1 LANLQTTAL
10 FGVIALCLIQHANAG
25 SAVAVGRN
33 LHLVYS
39 FGWPKQVAEQRAL
52 AICRRQGGLDPR
64 IVDSTDAVGYGAAAI
79 SYQGNHWILGV
90 ATGHPTW
97 LEAEHGADFTS
108 SGFWSVT
115 LERSNKRVRKTR
127 AAKQARIFIN
137 ATDGSRDPAAVWN
150 TRCQM
155 PN

>member
-1 LANLQTTAL
+1 LRIAEERAGTIRELNGRLRTGDQTILAKLETTAL

-52 AICRRQGGLDPR
+52 GICRRQGGVDPR
-64 IVDSTDAVGYGAAAI
+64 IADSTDAVGYGAAAI

-97 LEAEHGADFTS
+97 LEAEHEAI
-108 SGFWSVT
+108 
-115 LERSNKRVRKTR
+115 EQCRKRGGTNPQVKWEW
-127 AAKQARIFIN
+127 K
-137 ATDGSRDPAAVWN
+137 G
-150 TRCQM
+150 
-155 PN
+155 

>member
-1 LANLQTTAL
+1 MPAGTKAPTNPESNIRSWTEDPAILAKLETTTL
-10 FGVIALCLIQHANAG
+10 FGIIALCLIQQATAG

-52 AICRRQGGLDPR
+52 GICRRQGGLDPR

-97 LEAEHGADFTS
+97 LEAEHEAI
-108 SGFWSVT
+108 
-115 LERSNKRVRKTR
+115 EQCRKRGGTNPQVKWEW
-127 AAKQARIFIN
+127 K
-137 ATDGSRDPAAVWN
+137 G
-150 TRCQM
+150 
-155 PN
+155 